1 MSTQYPNIY
10 YEQLAQ
16 MVISNPSI
24 PLKNGEVCF
33 YQGKAKSYKVI
44 TQIKETLKK

>member
-24 PLKNGEVCF
+24 PLKMERF
-33 YQGKAKSYKVI
+33 AFIKVRQNP
-44 TQIKETLKK
+44 TR